1 MFEQAGMDNPK
12 LGTVI
17 IGILTVF
24 ISVLTIAAIE
34 RFGRKF
40 LMLGS
45 LGYVHFHSGFKI

>member
-24 ISVLTIAAIE
+24 VAVLTMAAIE
-34 RFGRKF
+34 RFGRKI
-40 LMLGS
+40 LMIGS
-45 LGYVHFHSGFKI
+45 LG